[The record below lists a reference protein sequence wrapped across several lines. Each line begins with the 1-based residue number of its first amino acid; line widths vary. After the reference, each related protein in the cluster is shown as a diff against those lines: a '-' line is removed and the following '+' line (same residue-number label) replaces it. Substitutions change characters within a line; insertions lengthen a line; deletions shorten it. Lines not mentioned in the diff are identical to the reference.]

1 MSLLIESIRLED
13 GTFYNVGYHQRRVE
27 DSFQVLFGTKQIL
40 NLSRLLEGLP
50 YPKKGLFKCRIIY
63 DHQTADVSF
72 IPYLPRLIRKIKLV
86 TDDNIEYSHKFK
98 DRTILDSL
106 YAMRGTC
113 DDVLIIKRGV
123 VTDSSFANIVFRKSG
138 HWYTPA
144 NPLLPGTMRRSLLE
158 KGKIK
163 AMAIRTEQIRTF
175 ETFRLVNAMVG
186 FDSPE
191 QDVDNIIL

>member
-1 MSLLIESIRLED
+1 MSLLIESIRLEE
-13 GTFYNVGYHQRRVE
+13 GTFHNVDYHQRRVE
-27 DSFQVLFGTKQIL
+27 DSFRALFGAKQIF
-40 NLSRLLEGLP
+40 NLSQLLEGSS
-50 YPKKGLFKCRIIY
+50 YPKSGLFKCRITY
-63 DHQTADVSF
+63 NDQSADVSF
-72 IPYLPRLIRKIKLV
+72 IAYAPRLIRKIKLV

-98 DRTILDSL
+98 NRAALDSL
-106 YAMRGTC
+106 YAIRGTC
-113 DDVLIIKRGV
+113 DDVLIVKRGE
-123 VTDSSFANIVFRKSG
+123 VTDTSFANIVFRKSG

-163 AMAIRTEQIRTF
+163 VMAIRTEQIRTF

-191 QDVDNIIL
+191 QDVSNIIL